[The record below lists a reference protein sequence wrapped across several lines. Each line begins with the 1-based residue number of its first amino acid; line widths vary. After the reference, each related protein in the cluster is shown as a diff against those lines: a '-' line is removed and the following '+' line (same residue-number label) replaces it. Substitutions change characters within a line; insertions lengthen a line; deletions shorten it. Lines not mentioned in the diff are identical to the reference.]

1 MHFSIFLAAL
11 KTFHKSENS
20 EDAQLPK
27 SQTKSAALPHSG
39 SSLTRTV
46 HSPLLIPLQ
55 HMLVYTQS
63 GILQQPVSQSA
74 EPTTKAEPRPWVLTQ
89 PALAIWWIEEEQCR
103 MWTQAYCRCRSYPNF
118 PLGRQE
124 HSRSKQTRSKTC
136 AKNCHSE
143 DLHITTRR
151 GSTVSTLLY
160 CIDKD
165 WGHFLIRSSLC
176 LLTVRMLRCP
186 AFYIGR
192 TFSLF
197 DDYFLD

>member
-1 MHFSIFLAAL
+1 MREGNSFFFPHCQSVTWDSGTISLHVVAAGTKKQSLVYTLMPMHFSIFLAAL

-20 EDAQLPK
+20 EVALPPK
-27 SQTKSAALPHSG
+27 SQRKSAALPHSG

-55 HMLVYTQS
+55 HMLVYIKS

-89 PALAIWWIEEEQCR
+89 PALAFWWIEEEQCR

-124 HSRSKQTRSKTC
+124 HGRSKQTRSKTC

-143 DLHITTRR
+143 NLHITTRR
-151 GSTVSTLLY
+151 GSTVLH
-160 CIDKD
+160 
-165 WGHFLIRSSLC
+165 W
-176 LLTVRMLRCP
+176 
-186 AFYIGR
+186 
-192 TFSLF
+192 
-197 DDYFLD
+197 